1 MKLVTK
7 ILIIFSLSIV
17 NAYSACDFK
26 VELGVK
32 RKAFESLEL
41 TGPPL
46 PLEYEDFDVYGILAD
61 DICPDQKLKE
71 VAIEYKFLK
80 DELVA
85 INLIA
90 LNDDRNL
97 VSESLIMMNYFKK
110 NFGNFETPDNPRS
123 YTGYEVIDKNNEFY
137 VYGRIVNDDGII
149 DEQIYISNPE
159 LDTKLMDY
167 MRNIEEEQLKAKE

>member
-1 MKLVTK
+1 M
-7 ILIIFSLSIV
+7 
-17 NAYSACDFK
+17 
-26 VELGVK
+26 
-32 RKAFESLEL
+32 EL

-61 DICPDQKLKE
+61 DVCPDQKLKE

-110 NFGNFETPDNPRS
+110 NFGNFATPDNPRS

-167 MRNIEEEQLKAKE
+167 MRNIEEQQFKAEQ

>member
-1 MKLVTK
+1 MKLITK

-17 NAYSACDFK
+17 HAYSACDFK

-61 DICPDQKLKE
+61 DVCPDQKLKE

-97 VSESLIMMNYFKK
+97 VSESLIMMNLLEILNPTTIYFTINQKEDLYQK
-110 NFGNFETPDNPRS
+110 YQAQKIYRNF
-123 YTGYEVIDKNNEFY
+123 IH
-137 VYGRIVNDDGII
+137 II
-149 DEQIYISNPE
+149 MMQ
-159 LDTKLMDY
+159 
-167 MRNIEEEQLKAKE
+167 